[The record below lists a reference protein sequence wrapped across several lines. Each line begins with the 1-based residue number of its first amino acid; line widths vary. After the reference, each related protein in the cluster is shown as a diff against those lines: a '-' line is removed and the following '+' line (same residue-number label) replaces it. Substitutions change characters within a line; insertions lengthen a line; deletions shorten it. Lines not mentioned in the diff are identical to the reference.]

1 MEPAITNLP
10 AHWCFAPSDSRNY
23 LQKISLP
30 VSGALVVYLFHVL
43 VIISWN
49 SLLPICW
56 QIGAILHNVLV
67 ITYSNSRY

>member
-10 AHWCFAPSDSRNY
+10 VHWCFALPDSRNY

-49 SLLPICW
+49 SL
-56 QIGAILHNVLV
+56 
-67 ITYSNSRY
+67 